1 MHNLFIEWVLG
12 PTASIM
18 LSGAAFFL
26 MLIYI
31 LQIFLTVGNFVIDQ
45 GVRKNRLILR
55 AVNWGIFGGV
65 FLLFGEAIHLQE
77 LATWRATA
85 RVALFFLMLP
95 EMAYQLTVLWPT
107 IRRRSKDLWMR
118 TSHQSS

>member
-1 MHNLFIEWVLG
+1 MHYHDIFIEWVLS
-12 PTASIM
+12 PTASIL
-18 LSGAAFFL
+18 LSGLAFFL
-26 MLIYI
+26 MSLYI
-31 LQIFLTVGNFVIDQ
+31 LQMFLTVGNFVIDK
-45 GVRKNRLILR
+45 GVRKNRLVLR

-65 FLLFGEAIHLQE
+65 FLLFGEVVQLRD

-107 IRRRSKDLWMR
+107 ITRRTRKIW
-118 TSHQSS
+118 TKT